1 MAAIPQLTPAQVAA
15 TTTARVIDVR
25 EPDQVATGTIAGSTN
40 IPLGELAARVGELDT
55 ATPIIT
61 VCRSGR
67 RSQMAAEALSAAGYQ
82 VSNLDGGMNAWTE
95 DGKPVA

>member
-40 IPLGELAARVGELDT
+40 IPLGELAARAGELDT